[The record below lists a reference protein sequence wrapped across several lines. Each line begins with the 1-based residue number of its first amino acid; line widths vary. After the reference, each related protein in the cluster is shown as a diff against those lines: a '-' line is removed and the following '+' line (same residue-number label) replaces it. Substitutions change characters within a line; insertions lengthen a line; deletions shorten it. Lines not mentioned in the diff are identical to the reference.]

1 MQVFIAACIV
11 AYRHEGGTAMSSK
24 NNPYKRGNTWTI
36 VYYTYSY
43 ESGKKKRK
51 QHQKGGYK
59 TREEA
64 VADLKKIKAQVELG
78 LIKDYSSQPLKS
90 YLEVW
95 FEKHKVDKDLQP
107 NTINGY
113 KVNIEHHIIPYIGDI
128 KLKDLS
134 VADIRSLHKTLL
146 DKKLKAKTVVYVHN
160 VLKAALKAAV
170 IDGMIEHNVCMRVN
184 PPTVL
189 KYKHK
194 PLTVEQIRTL
204 FDIMRDDPYR
214 PEVEMAAKLGLR
226 RGEVLGIKVGDID
239 FDKNTLAIS
248 RQISIIKDSSDPDAK
263 TAYYG
268 VKKLK
273 SESSNRVL
281 TISKEIEQLIKDQ
294 IKLNQMNKD
303 RYGEMYADDDF
314 LFCDELGDFLS
325 PQTLYHAFK
334 RALKKGN
341 LPDIRFHD
349 LRHSYATLCIDKNIP
364 IKVLSQTLGHSSTAV
379 TDEVYADSITAK
391 KELPNIIEKALKDD
405 ESK

>member
-1 MQVFIAACIV
+1 M
-11 AYRHEGGTAMSSK
+11 GK
-24 NNPYKRGNTWTI
+24 NNPYKRGKTWTI

-43 ESGKKKRK
+43 VGGKKKRK

-64 VADLKKIKAQVELG
+64 VADLKKIRAQVELG
-78 LIKDYSSQPLKS
+78 LIKDYSSQTLEVYLKS
-90 YLEVW
+90 W
-95 FEKHKVDKDLQP
+95 FEKHKIDKDLQP

-160 VLKAALKAAV
+160 VLKAALKDAV
-170 IDGMIEHNVCMRVN
+170 ADGLIEQNVCMKVN

-214 PEVEMAAKLGLR
+214 PEVEMATKLGLR
-226 RGEVLGIKVGDID
+226 RGEVLGIKTTDVD
-239 FDKNTLAIS
+239 FDNHTLTIQS
-248 RQISIIKDSSDPDAK
+248 QVSIIKDNSEPDVESE
-263 TAYYG
+263 YYG
-268 VKKLK
+268 LKSVK

-281 TISKEIEQLIKDQ
+281 TISKEIEDLIKDQ
-294 IKLNQMNKD
+294 ISINQQNKKTYFD
-303 RYGEMYADDDF
+303 MYTDNDL
-314 LFCDELGDFLS
+314 LFCDELGDFIS

-349 LRHSYATLCIDKNIP
+349 LRHSYATLCIDKDIP

-379 TDEVYADSITAK
+379 TDAIYADSITAK
-391 KELPNIIEKALKDD
+391 KEVPNTIEKALKDD